1 METIVGAI
9 VIKNNKILM
18 VKEAKK
24 NCYGKWAFPAGHLE
38 ENETIFEGVKRETKE
53 ETGCDIELKQVFPI
67 ITNGKNIIMIHIL
80 ADLVNDSIQ
89 YNKDEIIETKW
100 IELEELKKISSYIED
115 PNPVDIDNPIIYIYN
130 SHQLENYNNT
140 NLDIYGITPN
150 VLMASYLLKEKL
162 NNFKN

>member
-1 METIVGAI
+1 MEIIVGAI
-9 VIKNNKILM
+9 IIKNNKILM

-80 ADLVNDSIQ
+80 ADLVSEAVS

-100 IELEELKKISSYIED
+100 IELEELKKMKNDELRSY
-115 PNPVDIDNPIIYIYN
+115 PVVNFILQN
-130 SHQLENYNNT
+130 LE
-140 NLDIYGITPN
+140 
-150 VLMASYLLKEKL
+150 KEKL
-162 NNFKN
+162 YELHIIQNLTNL